1 MRAIAEGHRG
11 SVTLESRPGAGS
23 TFGLLLPV
31 GEVPATRDADEL
43 ELFEE
48 IDDDREPAEAH
59 R

>member
-1 MRAIAEGHRG
+1 MIPVLVQLWRIE
-11 SVTLESRPGAGS
+11 PGAGS